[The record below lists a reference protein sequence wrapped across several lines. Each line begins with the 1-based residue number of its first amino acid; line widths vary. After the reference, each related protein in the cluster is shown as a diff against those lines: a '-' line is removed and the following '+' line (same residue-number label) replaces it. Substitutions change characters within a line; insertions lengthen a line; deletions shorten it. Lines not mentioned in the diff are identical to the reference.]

1 MNGSVPIEK
10 VIGGFFNVTLKT
22 TAFFSDGVTDRVTV
36 KVTDRVTEKG
46 D

>member
-1 MNGSVPIEK
+1 MNGSALIEK

-22 TAFFSDGVTDRVTV
+22 TAFFSDGVTVR
-36 KVTDRVTEKG
+36 VTDRVTEKG